1 MTQRAEKDND
11 PASTE
16 TRRVA
21 DATGAGPRTWCAR
34 VWPPAPAA
42 RPAPAPRS
50 RAEPSCRAALAA
62 ADTWDYLAESAVS
75 QTEPNLKPIRIFI
88 YM

>member
-1 MTQRAEKDND
+1 MRA
-11 PASTE
+11 
-16 TRRVA
+16 
-21 DATGAGPRTWCAR
+21 CL
-34 VWPPAPAA
+34 
-42 RPAPAPRS
+42 APRARGAPGA
-50 RAEPSCRAALAA
+50 RAALSSGAECRAALAA

>member
-50 RAEPSCRAALAA
+50 RAEPS
-62 ADTWDYLAESAVS
+62 AVPHS
-75 QTEPNLKPIRIFI
+75 QRQTPGTISQSLQSRKPNRT
-88 YM
+88 

>member
-34 VWPPAPAA
+34 VWPPALG
-42 RPAPAPRS
+42 S
-50 RAEPSCRAALAA
+50 RAECRAALAA